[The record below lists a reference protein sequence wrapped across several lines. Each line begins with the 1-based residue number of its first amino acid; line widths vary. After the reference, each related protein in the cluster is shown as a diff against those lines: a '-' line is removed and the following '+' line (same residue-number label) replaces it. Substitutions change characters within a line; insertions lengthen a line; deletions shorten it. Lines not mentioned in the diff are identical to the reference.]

1 MGATSGAGT
10 DFYWVL
16 NLLFVC
22 SVLWFIV
29 LTFCSLSFDLL
40 FSFFWPYVLQFMASD
55 YLISILKL
63 FLHLN

>member
-40 FSFFWPYVLQFMASD
+40 FSFF
-55 YLISILKL
+55 
-63 FLHLN
+63 